1 MCILLGAVFELSFQT
16 AMDTGN
22 DLVQNNV
29 KLAIHMN
36 QTGRFGGVTELQKL
50 DDCRSKVNDNDDCDW
65 INKLEDT
72 ALTGLSHIGGV
83 DFMGSGRLD
92 YGLIIKYG
100 VLRDGKYAIMRS
112 SLTQEELVWGEYFN
126 QGMGWHR
133 SAKSIGN
140 KPSRGY
146 LINKKWHLKED
157 ITITIYYFTI
167 GIITII
173 SQSLT
178 LK

>member
-16 AMDTGN
+16 AMDTGD

-29 KLAIHMN
+29 KLAIHMT

-50 DDCRSKVNDNDDCDW
+50 DDFCSRISDDCEW
-65 INKLEDT
+65 INKLAET
-72 ALTGLSHIGGV
+72 ALTGLSHSGDV
-83 DFMGSGRLD
+83 DFMGAGALD
-92 YGLIIKYG
+92 YGLMIKYG

-146 LINKKWHLKED
+146 LTNKKWNLNED
-157 ITITIYYFTI
+157 IIILHLSNYFS
-167 GIITII
+167 I
-173 SQSLT
+173 SYRSFNRRF
-178 LK
+178 